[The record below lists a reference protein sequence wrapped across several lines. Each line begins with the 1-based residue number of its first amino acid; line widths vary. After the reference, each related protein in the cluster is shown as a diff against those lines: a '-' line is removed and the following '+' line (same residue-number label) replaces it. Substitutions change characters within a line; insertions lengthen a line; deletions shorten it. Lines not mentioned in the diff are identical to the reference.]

1 MKLIPSIGGSSTSN
15 PFDIEPKKCMRRCP
29 FSLIIYT
36 TKHVGKG
43 MPVDLRCPFLSNVRM
58 GVNVVQQTIGFN
70 QPLTEKNSH
79 AAMSQKNAQAFHP
92 WW

>member
-1 MKLIPSIGGSSTSN
+1 
-15 PFDIEPKKCMRRCP
+15 
-29 FSLIIYT
+29 
-36 TKHVGKG
+36 
-43 MPVDLRCPFLSNVRM
+43 M